1 MSNIFFVC
9 LLGICMSLNKY
20 LFRSSAHFFD
30 WVICFWFVL
39 IFSCMSCLHILEIN
53 CLSVT
58 LFANIFSHSGFL
70 FHFSAFVFLV
80 VFVLF
85 YYSVYFIIAE

>member
-1 MSNIFFVC
+1 MNSAKRACGLFAFLSSCVSC
-9 LLGICMSLNKY
+9 SDSLETKP
-20 LFRSSAHFFD
+20 
-30 WVICFWFVL
+30 
-39 IFSCMSCLHILEIN
+39 
-53 CLSVT
+53 LSVT